1 MSKFNEKVK
10 PERSMSY
17 ESGKNYKKNVL
28 EDWMNF
34 LFSSKMDDGF
44 YENTST
50 QQTRFIELTNLVID
64 KYGAEFAGKCAM
76 FTRNALGQR
85 STAQ

>member
-17 ESGKNYKKNVL
+17 EGGENYKKDVL

-34 LFSSKMDDGF
+34 LFSSKMYDGF
-44 YENTST
+44 YENAAT
-50 QQTRFIELTNLVID
+50 QQTPCN
-64 KYGAEFAGKCAM
+64 
-76 FTRNALGQR
+76 
-85 STAQ
+85 